1 MGVQADFLVNMRTG
15 DGAIAMTAI
24 EKTFPGSATPLRYP
38 LSEFASTFVRTHLPS
53 NMTQDDSGNDWMSE
67 VGIRDLELT
76 STLEMM
82 KISPDHYNFGRAL
95 LDIRYNY
102 LLHPYTDRPS
112 DLRRLL
118 TLTNSVI
125 SGSTAVKFLSPIGD
139 WPTGDMDI
147 YTYGQANADRLISF
161 FQGARYI
168 PVFRPAPR
176 RRYPEMSP
184 GFITVVSLVRPAS
197 AGGRKIDIII
207 SEHHSALFP
216 ISKFWNTF
224 LFNFL
229 TGDALCI
236 AYPELT
242 LLGHG
247 YIRGIGMAHPRLE
260 MLKEKYAARGY
271 TSREPDSLEL
281 GFVLPK
287 TRRFGDEDCMV
298 IRLGGISG
306 RDGIAREKILAL
318 GDFTWE

>member
-15 DGAIAMTAI
+15 DRAIATTAI
-24 EKTFPGSATPLRYP
+24 EKTFPGSATPPRQPP
-38 LSEFASTFVRTHLPS
+38 LFEFASTFIRTHHTS
-53 NMTQDDSGNDWMSE
+53 SMTQNDCDDWMSE
-67 VGIRDLELT
+67 LGIRDLELT

-102 LLHPYTDRPS
+102 LLRPYTDRPS

-197 AGGRKIDIII
+197 FGGRKIDIII

-229 TGDALCI
+229 TGDSLCI

-242 LLGHG
+242 LLGQG

-287 TRRFGDEDCMV
+287 TRRFGDDDCMV
-298 IRLGGISG
+298 IRFGGISG
-306 RDGIAREKILAL
+306 RDGIAREQILAL
-318 GDFTWE
+318 GNFSWE